1 MACTP
6 VILDGGI
13 STELEERGFHIQGD
27 PLWSARILYT
37 NPNAV
42 KDAHYRFLQCGS
54 DVITTVTY
62 QASIEGFTKYLGL
75 KPEDA
80 EDLLASGVRLAK
92 DSVADFMGSCLTA
105 DRKVPLVAGSVG
117 PFGAF
122 LHDGSEYTGV
132 YASSMS
138 VEELKNW
145 HRLQVRCLVAA
156 GVDLLALETIPSLKE
171 AEALVELLREF
182 PDAKAWLSFSC
193 KDTQSISDGNKF
205 AKAVQVANKS
215 PQLVAV
221 GVNCC
226 HPTLVGPLLD
236 SAESCKAANMSW
248 VVYPNSGEG
257 CDPSTGW
264 GTEKGIPFTDLSVE
278 WKERGALWIGG
289 CCGISPADIAQLKG
303 RLTETQ
309 KGRKLNTQSY

>member
-6 VILDGGI
+6 FILDGGI

-42 KDAHYRFLQCGS
+42 KDAHYSFLQSGS
-54 DVITTVTY
+54 DVITTATY
-62 QASIEGFTKYLGL
+62 QASIEGFTKHLGF
-75 KPEDA
+75 KPEEA
-80 EDLLASGVRLAK
+80 EDLMMSGVRLAK
-92 DSVADFMGSCLTA
+92 ESVADFMASTCFTA
-105 DRKVPLVAGSVG
+105 DRKVPLVAGSIG

-145 HRLQVRCLVAA
+145 HRPQIRCLVAA

-193 KDTQSISDGNKF
+193 KDTQSISDGNAF
-205 AKAVQVANKS
+205 AKAVQVTSNS

-221 GVNCC
+221 GVNCS
-226 HPTLVGPLLD
+226 PPALVKPLLE
-236 SAESCKAANMSW
+236 SAKSHKAPDMNW

-257 CDPSTGW
+257 WDHITGW
-264 GTEKGIPFTDLSVE
+264 RRDKTIPFTELSVE
-278 WKERGALWIGG
+278 WKEQGALWIGG
-289 CCGISPADIAQLKG
+289 CCRISPADIAQLKS
-303 RLTETQ
+303 RLTQPQ
-309 KGRKLNTQSY
+309 KSQS

>member
-6 VILDGGI
+6 FILDGGM

-42 KDAHYRFLQCGS
+42 KDAHYSFLQCGS

-62 QASIEGFTKYLGL
+62 QASIEGFTKHLGL
-75 KPEDA
+75 KPEEA
-80 EDLLASGVRLAK
+80 EDLMMSGVRLAK
-92 DSVADFMGSCLTA
+92 EAAADFMASCLTA

-122 LHDGSEYTGV
+122 LHDGSEYTGL

-138 VEELKNW
+138 IEELKNW
-145 HRLQVRCLVAA
+145 HRPQIRCLVAA

-193 KDTQSISDGNKF
+193 KDAQSISDGNKF
-205 AKAVQVANKS
+205 AKAVQVASNS

-221 GVNCC
+221 GVNCS
-226 HPTLVGPLLD
+226 PPALVKPLLE
-236 SAESCKAANMSW
+236 SAESHKSADMSW
-248 VVYPNSGEG
+248 VVYPNSGEDW
-257 CDPSTGW
+257 DPSTGW
-264 GTEKGIPFTDLSVE
+264 RTEKKIPFTELSVE
-278 WKERGALWIGG
+278 WKEQGALWIGG
-289 CCGISPADIAQLKG
+289 CCRISPADIAQLKS
-303 RLTETQ
+303 RLT
-309 KGRKLNTQSY
+309 NTQ